1 MVTNVLVTGGTGALG
16 TELVPLLVT
25 AGLHVRVLSRRRA
38 PAVPAGAQAVR
49 GDLTTGD
56 GLDEAV
62 TAIDVIAHLASETSG
77 IPSYAKAQR
86 TDVEG
91 TGRLLDSARRA
102 GVEPHVVYISI
113 VGVDKIPFGYYRGKL
128 ATEQVIERSGL
139 PYTIL
144 RTTQW
149 HTLAAKFCL
158 QLGSLPLV
166 PSPRACA
173 FHPST
178 PAKSR
183 HAWPALSE
191 GRRRRLS
198 PEWADQRRSHSQ
210 RSRGNTSEPLASAAS
225 SSKCRSPA
233 RRPRRSPPAT
243 TSRPTIATGASRGTT
258 SSPASLEDADL
269 DRRNIRKFA
278 GGPRRPRNL
287 RK

>member
-1 MVTNVLVTGGTGALG
+1 MVTNVLVTGGIGALG

-77 IPSYAKAQR
+77 VPSYAKAKR

-149 HTLAAKFCL
+149 HTLAAKFCR
-158 QLGSLPLV
+158 QLGSPPLV
-166 PSPRACA
+166 AIPKGVRLQLLDAGEVAQRMASLVRGP
-173 FHPST
+173 P
-178 PAKSR
+178 SR
-183 HAWPALSE
+183 HVPEMGGPEALSFAE
-191 GRRRRLS
+191 IARKYFRAVGKRRVVIEVPLPGKAAKAFAAGYNLAPDHCDGRITWDDFLARL
-198 PEWADQRRSHSQ
+198 
-210 RSRGNTSEPLASAAS
+210 T
-225 SSKCRSPA
+225 
-233 RRPRRSPPAT
+233 
-243 TSRPTIATGASRGTT
+243 
-258 SSPASLEDADL
+258 
-269 DRRNIRKFA
+269 
-278 GGPRRPRNL
+278 
-287 RK
+287 

>member
-25 AGLHVRVLSRRRA
+25 AGLHVRVLSRRKA
-38 PAVPAGAQAVR
+38 PAVPGGAQAVR

-62 TAIDVIAHLASETSG
+62 TEIDVIAHLASETSG

-113 VGVDKIPFGYYRGKL
+113 VGIDKIPFGYYRGKL

-149 HTLAAKFCL
+149 HTLAAKFCR

-166 PSPRACA
+166 AIPKGVRLQLLDAGEVAQRMASLVRGP
-173 FHPST
+173 P
-178 PAKSR
+178 SR
-183 HAWPALSE
+183 HVPEMGGPEALSFAE
-191 GRRRRLS
+191 IAREYFRAVGKRRVVFEVPLPGKAAKAFAAGYNLAPDHCDGRIT
-198 PEWADQRRSHSQ
+198 WDDF
-210 RSRGNTSEPLASAAS
+210 LA
-225 SSKCRSPA
+225 RV
-233 RRPRRSPPAT
+233 
-243 TSRPTIATGASRGTT
+243 
-258 SSPASLEDADL
+258 
-269 DRRNIRKFA
+269 N
-278 GGPRRPRNL
+278 
-287 RK
+287 

>member
-1 MVTNVLVTGGTGALG
+1 
-16 TELVPLLVT
+16 
-25 AGLHVRVLSRRRA
+25 
-38 PAVPAGAQAVR
+38 
-49 GDLTTGD
+49 
-56 GLDEAV
+56 
-62 TAIDVIAHLASETSG
+62 VIAHLASETSG

-166 PSPRACA
+166 AIPRACA
-173 FHPST
+173 FSSST
-178 PAKSR
+178 PARSATHGQPCPR
-183 HAWPALSE
+183 SAVAACPEMGGPEALSFAE
-191 GRRRRLS
+191 IAREILQSRWQAPRRL
-198 PEWADQRRSHSQ
+198 
-210 RSRGNTSEPLASAAS
+210 RGALPGKAAKAFAAGYNLAPDH
-225 SSKCRSPA
+225 CDGRITWDDFLA
-233 RRPRRSPPAT
+233 RLT
-243 TSRPTIATGASRGTT
+243 
-258 SSPASLEDADL
+258 
-269 DRRNIRKFA
+269 
-278 GGPRRPRNL
+278 
-287 RK
+287 